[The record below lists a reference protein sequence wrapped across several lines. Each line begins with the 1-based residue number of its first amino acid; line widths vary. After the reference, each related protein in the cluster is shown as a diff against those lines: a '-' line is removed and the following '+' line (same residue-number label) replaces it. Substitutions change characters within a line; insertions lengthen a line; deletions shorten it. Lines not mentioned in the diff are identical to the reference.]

1 MDYQTF
7 NSPQHLPP
15 SFGGP
20 FSTSSAPSHSPQ
32 QAQSYQDPQARLQ
45 HPANASFPYQQFAN
59 GQPGTFPASMPAGAS
74 QATSGAVMQPGG
86 LSQSQ
91 LQMHQARAAA
101 LQHQQQQHQHQQQHQ
116 QHQQHQQQGQASP
129 YSSAPFAQALAS
141 PAHQQFV
148 QNRNTASPATSQ
160 HANTASPYAA
170 PQQTQSPTV
179 PAIQAMNPPTSQPA
193 AAAQPMASQTPTKTL
208 PQSPV
213 SPVSQA
219 REKLRIDTL
228 LEINQVLIQQV
239 MELYEQG
246 KAGHIGPAP
255 DMKQESEKL
264 QQPSPEYR
272 DYMRRLQA
280 NLAFLAQNAEKH
292 TKPNQ
297 NIMPGP
303 AIMVAPSS
311 PDDLVKLYS
320 RLQSLF
326 PGWKGAPNKPSPGPQ
341 RLNSTSS
348 QVSVQNSM
356 QPPNSAGLHNNM
368 QHPSSGGMPPNMQ
381 LPSNAMPNNFQQQQ
395 QQQ

>member
-32 QAQSYQDPQARLQ
+32 QAHLYQDPQARLQ
-45 HPANASFPYQQFAN
+45 QSANAPFPYQQFAN
-59 GQPGTFPASMPAGAS
+59 GPPPGFPATMPGAPGS

-86 LSQSQ
+86 LSQTQ
-91 LQMHQARAAA
+91 LYQARATA
-101 LQHQQQQHQHQQQHQ
+101 QQQQQ
-116 QHQQHQQQGQASP
+116 QQQGQASP
-129 YSSAPFAQALAS
+129 YSSAPYAQALAS
-141 PAHQQFV
+141 PAHQQQFV
-148 QNRNTASPATSQ
+148 QSRQTASPATSQ
-160 HANTASPYAA
+160 HTATASPYAT
-170 PQQTQSPTV
+170 PQQMQSPSV
-179 PAIQAMNPPTSQPA
+179 PATQAMNPPSSQPA
-193 AAAQPMASQTPTKTL
+193 MPQPMAAQTPVKQM

-213 SPVSQA
+213 SPVAQA
-219 REKLRIDTL
+219 REKQRIDTL

-255 DMKQESEKL
+255 DTKQEGEKQ

-303 AIMVAPSS
+303 AIMVAPAS
-311 PDDLVKLYS
+311 PDELVKLYA

-326 PGWKGAPNKPSPGPQ
+326 PGWKGASNKASPGPQ

-348 QVSVQNSM
+348 LASVQNSM
-356 QPPNSAGLHNNM
+356 QPPNSAGLQNNM
-368 QHPSSGGMPPNMQ
+368 QPLNSAGLPPNMQ
-381 LPSNAMPNNFQQQQ
+381 LSSNAIGMNNGMPNNFQQPQQ
-395 QQQ
+395 

>member
-32 QAQSYQDPQARLQ
+32 PQPQQQQLYQDPQARLQ
-45 HPANASFPYQQFAN
+45 QSTPSFPYQQFAN
-59 GQPGTFPASMPAGAS
+59 GQPGGFAASMPGPGS

-91 LQMHQARAAA
+91 LHQAR
-101 LQHQQQQHQHQQQHQ
+101 
-116 QHQQHQQQGQASP
+116 
-129 YSSAPFAQALAS
+129 APFAQALAS

-148 QNRNTASPATSQ
+148 QHRQSASPASQ
-160 HANTASPYAA
+160 HNTASPYAT
-170 PQQTQSPTV
+170 PQQTQSPSV
-179 PAIQAMNPPTSQPA
+179 PASQAMNPPTSQPA
-193 AAAQPMASQTPTKTL
+193 PSQPMQAQTPVKQL

-213 SPVSQA
+213 SPVAAA
-219 REKLRIDTL
+219 REKQRIDTL
-228 LEINQVLIQQV
+228 LDINQLLIQQV
-239 MELYEQG
+239 VELHAQG

-255 DMKQESEKL
+255 DTKLEGEKQ
-264 QQPSPEYR
+264 QQASPEYR

-280 NLAFLAQNAEKH
+280 NLAFLAQNAERH

-311 PDDLVKLYS
+311 PDELVKLYS
-320 RLQSLF
+320 RLQGLF

-348 QVSVQNSM
+348 QASVHNSM
-356 QPPNSAGLHNNM
+356 QPPNSAGLQNNM
-368 QHPSSGGMPPNMQ
+368 QPPNSAGMPPNMQ
-381 LPSNAMPNNFQQQQ
+381 LPSNASAMNSAMQNNMQQQQ
-395 QQQ
+395 

>member
-45 HPANASFPYQQFAN
+45 HPATASFPYQQFAN
-59 GQPGTFPASMPAGAS
+59 GQPGGFPASMPGGAS

-101 LQHQQQQHQHQQQHQ
+101 LQQQQQ
-116 QHQQHQQQGQASP
+116 QQQGQASP

-141 PAHQQFV
+141 PAHQQFI

-160 HANTASPYAA
+160 HTNTASPYAT
-170 PQQTQSPTV
+170 PQQTHSPSV
-179 PAIQAMNPPTSQPA
+179 PATQGMNPPTSQP
-193 AAAQPMASQTPTKTL
+193 AAAQPMASQTPTKAL

-219 REKLRIDTL
+219 REKQRIDTL

-255 DMKQESEKL
+255 DAKQEGEKA

-348 QVSVQNSM
+348 QASVQNNM

-368 QHPSSGGMPPNMQ
+368 QHPNSAGMPPNMQ

-395 QQQ
+395 QQQQ